1 MSPKHGEMRGGERWD
16 RLAGAWVHADEWQA
30 RQWAR
35 EDAAFARKAN
45 QGELCTPGVIFDSM
59 RSLQSQVTGRYH
71 DSKSTL
77 RREYREH
84 GMVEV
89 GNDVAKT
96 RGKSKAVNPAA
107 ERKAVEAALYRAKS
121 ELDVPTNITK
131 VVHDEAGMNRL
142 RALGKIV

>member
-1 MSPKHGEMRGGERWD
+1 MKHGELRNGERWD
-16 RLAGAWVHADEWQA
+16 RLAGAWVRADEWQV

-45 QGELCTPGVIFDSM
+45 QGELCAPMVIHDSM

-71 DSKSTL
+71 DSKSAL

-84 GMVEV
+84 GVLEV
-89 GNDVAKT
+89 GNDVPKT
-96 RGKSKAVNPAA
+96 KGASKAVNPDA
-107 ERKAVEAALYRAKS
+107 EHRAIEAALYRAKS